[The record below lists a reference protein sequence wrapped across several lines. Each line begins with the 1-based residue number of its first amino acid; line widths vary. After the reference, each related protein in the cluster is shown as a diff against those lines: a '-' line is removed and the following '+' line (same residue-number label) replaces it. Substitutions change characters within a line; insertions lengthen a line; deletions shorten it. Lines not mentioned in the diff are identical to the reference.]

1 MSLPDSATLTINVR
15 GRRSERWLGALA
27 LLAPIVATHLL
38 PLPTVTAV
46 EISILAASV
55 VAAGLWWHGWLGGVR
70 RLTAVS
76 RSSDGRW
83 LLQQGGQTVPACLS
97 EQSRV
102 GSHWLWL
109 RWGSAAGQ
117 PKRRFMLILQGDVP
131 PAELRQLSVRLR
143 LDAGL

>member
-27 LLAPIVATHLL
+27 LLAPILATHLL
-38 PLPTVTAV
+38 PLPTVTAA
-46 EISILAASV
+46 EISILAASI

-70 RLTAVS
+70 RLTHVS

-83 LLQQGGQTVPACLS
+83 LLEQGAQAAPATLS
-97 EQSRV
+97 EHSRV

-109 RWGSAAGQ
+109 GWHSAAGR
-117 PKRRFMLILQGDVP
+117 PKRRFMLILQGDVL
-131 PAELRQLSVRLR
+131 PAELRRLAVRLR